1 VRRKRPSQT
10 ETIVD
15 TPDTIELA
23 RQTLQNICKDL
34 AAPAAARAQAART
47 LLELAGALKN
57 ATADTA
63 RKTAP
68 ELTLA
73 ELDQRLEAL
82 AHDAA

>member
-1 VRRKRPSQT
+1 
-10 ETIVD
+10 
-15 TPDTIELA
+15 
-23 RQTLQNICKDL
+23 
-34 AAPAAARAQAART
+34 
-47 LLELAGALKN
+47 LELAGALKN

-73 ELDQRLEAL
+73 ELDERLEAL